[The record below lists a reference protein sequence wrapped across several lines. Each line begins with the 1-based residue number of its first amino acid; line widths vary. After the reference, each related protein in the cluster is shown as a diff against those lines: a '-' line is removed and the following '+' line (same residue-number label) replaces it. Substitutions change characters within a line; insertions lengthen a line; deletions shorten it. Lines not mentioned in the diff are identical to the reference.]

1 MINNYFCI
9 VYSKKTFVKIINKI
23 RLDRLK
29 IIKEV
34 KLKIY
39 YFVKFCGPIPLILSL
54 ELDLIHCLAGGLIYF
69 IIFLMHS

>member
-9 VYSKKTFVKIINKI
+9 VHSKKTFVKIINKI

-39 YFVKFCGPIPLILSL
+39 YFIKFCGPIPLILSL
-54 ELDLIHCLAGGLIYF
+54 ELDLIN
-69 IIFLMHS
+69 